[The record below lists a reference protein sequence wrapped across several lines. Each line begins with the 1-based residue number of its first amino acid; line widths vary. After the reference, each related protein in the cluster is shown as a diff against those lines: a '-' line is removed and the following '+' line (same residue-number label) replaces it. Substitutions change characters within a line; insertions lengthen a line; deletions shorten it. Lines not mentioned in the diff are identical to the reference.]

1 MASMRQHDSVAVPL
15 PKPIRTKE
23 KTVVE
28 SVPAIGVDSTEQA
41 DTTIVGTSAIDTA
54 FSFIEPRSDTK
65 QFKIMEDYFLY
76 ILLIFLLAERFL
88 FYKIRTEVTKMRN
101 EFVRLSVLLQS
112 FMVNVNFKKEGDSIK
127 TESKF
132 RDTDTQV
139 LVPAKEI
146 DELRILQKT
155 NEGYFDRF
163 FKKKKETDEDDPV
176 VS

>member
-15 PKPIRTKE
+15 PKLIRTKE

-41 DTTIVGTSAIDTA
+41 DSATVGTSAIDTA
-54 FSFIEPRSDTK
+54 FVFIEPKSDAK
-65 QFKIMEDYFLY
+65 QFKVMDDYFLY
-76 ILLIFLLAERFL
+76 VLLIFLLAERFL
-88 FYKIRTEVTKMRN
+88 FYKIRTEVTKMRS

-112 FMVNVNFKKEGDSIK
+112 FLVNVNFKKEGDSMK
-127 TESKF
+127 AESKF
-132 RDTDTQV
+132 RETDTQV

-146 DELRILQKT
+146 DELRRLQKT

-163 FKKKKETDEDDPV
+163 FKKKESEEDDQI

>member
-1 MASMRQHDSVAVPL
+1 MRQHDSVAVPL
-15 PKPIRTKE
+15 PKPIRAKK
-23 KTVVE
+23 KTVIAE
-28 SVPAIGVDSTEQA
+28 SVIAIDVDSTEQA
-41 DTTIVGTSAIDTA
+41 DSIIVGTTFIDTT
-54 FSFIEPRSDTK
+54 FVFIEPKSDAK
-65 QFKIMEDYFLY
+65 QLKVMDDYFLY
-76 ILLIFLLAERFL
+76 VLLIFLLAERFL

-112 FMVNVNFKKEGDSIK
+112 FMVNVNFKKEGDLMK
-127 TESKF
+127 AESKF

-139 LVPAKEI
+139 LIPAKEI
-146 DELRILQKT
+146 DELRKLQKT